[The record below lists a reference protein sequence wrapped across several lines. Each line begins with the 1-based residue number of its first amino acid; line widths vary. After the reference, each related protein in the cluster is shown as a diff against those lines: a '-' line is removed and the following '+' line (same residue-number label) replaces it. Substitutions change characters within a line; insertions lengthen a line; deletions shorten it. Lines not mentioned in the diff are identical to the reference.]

1 MLMMKQMC
9 LGLLSLFAPNQQN
22 EVTEIT
28 PTMAAIMQ
36 HRREI
41 EEYNREIQRMQKQDA
56 EEFLWASGRNLERE
70 NHPLTEAQAAWNNL
84 VIQKK
89 YDKAIETMESV
100 PLDELRFKGLV
111 RTVLRSSDPA
121 LIITYLTHTNR
132 CGLWDFMMAEA
143 LFTSLRIQWEVI
155 PDHAPVIKN
164 DRTICE
170 SLLYAAAHGDLE
182 HVRYCLKEL
191 KKNNALHLIN
201 DNSFVQMYRTK
212 QWPKEHQQKTREE
225 RFYRLPV
232 AAAAENNHVEI
243 FRLLVKYGADLS
255 KQNDEYLPARTYKS
269 AFVSDTIERRI
280 ACENMSKF
288 LREHALIEVRILR
301 WFDQLDSP
309 LKRKSGLI
317 NIVRAVYHCPETIS
331 EYFTRY
337 KNTCFGLNKQ
347 GETVL
352 HYAVLKSNP
361 LLIRLFLETTPELIE
376 TRNKNGLTP
385 LHLAY
390 SKNLHVSLKAILDC
404 CELSKQVVIA

>member
-1 MLMMKQMC
+1 MC

-28 PTMAAIMQ
+28 PTMAAMMQ
-36 HRREI
+36 HRRET

-70 NHPLTEAQAAWNNL
+70 NHPLTEAQAAWKNL

-121 LIITYLTHTNR
+121 LIVTYLTHTNR

-212 QWPKEHQQKTREE
+212 QWPKENCRNLEE

-243 FRLLVKYGADLS
+243 FRLLVKYGANLS
-255 KQNDEYLPARTYKS
+255 KINDEHIKADMYRYMSFP
-269 AFVSDTIERRI
+269 SDPIERRI
-280 ACENMSKF
+280 ARESMSKF
-288 LREHALIEVRILR
+288 LAVRQTIKFGITTWL
-301 WFDQLDSP
+301 QELDHP
-309 LKRKSGLI
+309 EKKRRSLI
-317 NIVRAVYHCPETIS
+317 NCVRAVYHCPEAIS
-331 EYFTRY
+331 EYLGTGCSNDTLLFT
-337 KNTCFGLNKQ
+337 GLNTN
-347 GETVL
+347 GWAIL
-352 HYAVLKSNP
+352 HWAVIKSNA
-361 LLIRLFLETTPELIE
+361 LLIRLFLETTPDLIMARD
-376 TRNKNGLTP
+376 TNNLTP
-385 LHLAY
+385 LQLAY

-404 CELSKQVVIA
+404 CELSKQAVIA